1 MMKLTIFGASGRT
14 GVHLVEQALAA
25 GHDVVALMRN
35 PAKLTLR
42 HERLRV
48 TQGELTDEAAVA
60 DAVRG
65 ADAVLAALSPKM
77 FGGPR
82 DLPLAS
88 GTRSILAAM
97 RTHDVRR
104 LVYSW
109 GPSILIP
116 RNPLLRA
123 VRSASFALLGLLPA
137 LRPLLNETVAVG
149 EAVRGSDRDWT
160 IVVVTA
166 PHDQPGSGTVKVRT
180 GTGTGDRVG
189 SRISRADL
197 AQFMLAQAT
206 DPRYAQQ
213 ELRVSN

>member
-1 MMKLTIFGASGRT
+1 MKLTIFGASGRT
-14 GVHLVEQALAA
+14 GTHLAEQALAA

-48 TQGELTDEAAVA
+48 AQGDLTDEAAVA
-60 DAVRG
+60 EAVRG
-65 ADAVLAALSPKM
+65 ADAVLAALSPKI

-88 GTRSILAAM
+88 GTGDILAAM
-97 RTHDVRR
+97 GAHGVRR
-104 LVYSW
+104 LVFSW
-109 GPSILIP
+109 GPSISIP

-123 VRSASFALLGLLPA
+123 LRSTSFALLGLLPA
-137 LRPLLNETVAVG
+137 TRSMVNESVEVG
-149 EAVRGSDRDWT
+149 EAIRDSDRDWT
-160 IVVVTA
+160 IVVVIA
-166 PHDQPGSGTVKVRT
+166 PNDKPGSGRGKVRT

-197 AQFMLAQAT
+197 AQFMLAQA
-206 DPRYAQQ
+206 DDLRYARQ
-213 ELRVSN
+213 ELRISN

>member
-1 MMKLTIFGASGRT
+1 MKLTLFGASGRT
-14 GVHLVEQALAA
+14 GTHLVEQALAA

-35 PAKLTLR
+35 PAKLTVR
-42 HERLRV
+42 HERLRIA
-48 TQGELTDEAAVA
+48 QGELTDEVAVE

-65 ADAVLAALSPKM
+65 ADAVLAALSPKI

-88 GTRSILAAM
+88 GTGTILAAM
-97 RTHDVRR
+97 RTHGVRR

-137 LRPLLNETVAVG
+137 TRPMVNETVGVG
-149 EAVRGSDRDWT
+149 EAIRGSDRDWT
-160 IVVVTA
+160 IVAVTA
-166 PHDQPGSGTVKVRT
+166 PNDTPGSGRVKVRT
-180 GTGTGDRVG
+180 ATGSGDRVG

-197 AQFMLAQAT
+197 AQFMLTQAD
-206 DPRYAQQ
+206 DPRYARQ
-213 ELRVSN
+213 ELRIGN

>member
-1 MMKLTIFGASGRT
+1 MKLTIFGAGGRT
-14 GVHLVEQALAA
+14 GTRLAEQALAA

-48 TQGELTDEAAVA
+48 AHGELTDEAAVA

-65 ADAVLAALSPKM
+65 ADAVLAALSPKIT
-77 FGGPR
+77 GGPQG
-82 DLPLAS
+82 LPLAS
-88 GTRSILAAM
+88 GTGTILAAM

-116 RNPLLRA
+116 RHPLLRA
-123 VRSASFALLGLLPA
+123 VRSASFALLGRLPA
-137 LRPLLNETVAVG
+137 TRSMVNETAAVG
-149 EAVRGSDRDWT
+149 EAIRGSDRDWT

-166 PHDQPGSGTVKVRT
+166 PNDTPGSGRVKVRT
-180 GTGTGDRVG
+180 GAGSGDRVG

-197 AQFMLAQAT
+197 AQFMLAQAG
-206 DPRYAQQ
+206 DLRYTRQ
-213 ELRVSN
+213 ELRISN

>member
-1 MMKLTIFGASGRT
+1 MKLTIFGASGRT
-14 GVHLVEQALAA
+14 GMHLAEQALAA

-48 TQGELTDEAAVA
+48 AQGELTDEAAVA
-60 DAVRG
+60 DAV
-65 ADAVLAALSPKM
+65 LAALSPKI

-88 GTRSILAAM
+88 GTGTILAAM
-97 RTHDVRR
+97 RTYGISR
-104 LVYSW
+104 LIYSW
-109 GPSILIP
+109 GPSIMIP
-116 RNPLLRA
+116 RNPLLGA
-123 VRSASFALLGLLPA
+123 VRSASFALLGRLPA
-137 LRPLLNETVAVG
+137 TRSMVNETVKVG
-149 EAVRGSDRDWT
+149 QAIRGSDRDWT

-166 PHDQPGSGTVKVRT
+166 PHDEPGSGRVKVRT

-197 AQFMLAQAT
+197 AQFMLTQA
-206 DPRYAQQ
+206 DDLRYAQQ
-213 ELRVSN
+213 ELRISN

>member
-1 MMKLTIFGASGRT
+1 MKLTIFGASGRT
-14 GVHLVEQALAA
+14 GVHLAEQALAA

-48 TQGELTDEAAVA
+48 AQGELTDEAAVA

-65 ADAVLAALSPKM
+65 ADAVLAALSPKI

-88 GTRSILAAM
+88 GTASILAAM
-97 RTHDVRR
+97 RAHGVRR

-137 LRPLLNETVAVG
+137 VRPVLNETAAVG
-149 EAVRGSDRDWT
+149 QAIRGSDSDWT
-160 IVVVTA
+160 IAVVTA
-166 PHDQPGSGTVKVRT
+166 PHDEPGSGRVKVRT
-180 GTGTGDRVG
+180 GTGSGDRVG
-189 SRISRADL
+189 WRISRADL
-197 AQFMLAQAT
+197 AQFMLAQA
-206 DPRYAQQ
+206 DDLRYARQ
-213 ELRVSN
+213 ELRISN

>member
-1 MMKLTIFGASGRT
+1 MKLTILGAGGRT
-14 GVHLVEQALAA
+14 GTHLAEQALSA
-25 GHDVVALMRN
+25 GHDVVALMRH

-48 TQGELTDEAAVA
+48 VQGELNDEAAVT

-65 ADAVLAALSPKM
+65 ADAVLATLSPKI

-88 GTRSILAAM
+88 GTGTILAAM
-97 RTHDVRR
+97 RTHGVRR

-116 RNPLLRA
+116 RRPLLRA
-123 VRSASFALLGLLPA
+123 VRNASFALLGRLPA
-137 LRPLLNETVAVG
+137 TRSMVNETAQVG
-149 EAVRGSDRDWT
+149 EAIRGSDRDWT
-160 IVVVTA
+160 IVVVTV
-166 PHDQPGSGTVKVRT
+166 PHDEPGSGRVKVRT
-180 GTGTGDRVG
+180 GAGTGDRVG

-197 AQFMLAQAT
+197 AQFMLAQA
-206 DPRYAQQ
+206 DDLRHARQ
-213 ELRVSN
+213 ELRISN

>member
-1 MMKLTIFGASGRT
+1 MKLTIVGASGRT
-14 GVHLVEQALAA
+14 GTHLAEQALAA

-42 HERLRV
+42 HERLQAV
-48 TQGELTDEAAVA
+48 QGELTDEAAVA

-65 ADAVLAALSPKM
+65 ADAVLAALSPEI

-82 DLPLAS
+82 DLPLTS
-88 GTRSILAAM
+88 GTGTILAAM
-97 RTHDVRR
+97 RTHGVGR

-123 VRSASFALLGLLPA
+123 VRSASFALLGRLPA
-137 LRPLLNETVAVG
+137 TRSMVNETVEVG
-149 EAVRGSDRDWT
+149 EAIRGSDRDWT
-160 IVVVTA
+160 LVVVTA
-166 PHDQPGSGTVKVRT
+166 PHDGPGTGRVKVRT

-197 AQFMLAQAT
+197 AQFMLAQA
-206 DPRYAQQ
+206 DDLRYARQ
-213 ELRVSN
+213 ELRISN

>member
-1 MMKLTIFGASGRT
+1 MKLTIFGASGRT
-14 GVHLVEQALAA
+14 GTHLADQALAA

-48 TQGELTDEAAVA
+48 AQGDLTDEVAVA
-60 DAVRG
+60 DAVQG
-65 ADAVLAALSPKM
+65 ADAVLAALSPKI

-88 GTRSILAAM
+88 GTGTIVAAM
-97 RTHDVRR
+97 RAHGVRR

-123 VRSASFALLGLLPA
+123 LRSASFALLRLLPA
-137 LRPLLNETVAVG
+137 IRPMVNESVEVG
-149 EAVRGSDRDWT
+149 EAIRGSDRDWT

-166 PHDQPGSGTVKVRT
+166 PHDKPGSGRVKVRT
-180 GTGTGDRVG
+180 ETGSGDRVG

-197 AQFMLAQAT
+197 AEFMLAQA
-206 DPRYAQQ
+206 DDLRYAQQ